1 MNDASR
7 TEHKILLY
15 VDILSSLISDK
26 DWELF
31 CREGYEITNSPIWK
45 EFEWKVKM
53 RFFSTP
59 LVVWKFNGSS
69 DKCWRGC
76 GLVGDQTH
84 IFWDFQRLL
93 GYWQNILHTQLCME
107 VCVCVELKR
116 RFFLLH
122 LFQQQ
127 FSGAPH
133 FWSALVALQNCLF
146 SSCLGWKEK
155 ISSKAYCHSR
165 HRHTDTTCCG
175 HHNRVL

>member
-107 VCVCVELKR
+107 VCVCWVKKAFFSFASVPATIFRCTTLLECSCCTSKLFVFLMLGLKR
-116 RFFLLH
+116 EN
-122 LFQQQ
+122 
-127 FSGAPH
+127 P
-133 FWSALVALQNCLF
+133 
-146 SSCLGWKEK
+146 
-155 ISSKAYCHSR
+155 I
-165 HRHTDTTCCG
+165 
-175 HHNRVL
+175 